1 MAAMAC
7 HDGFGEGKYV
17 QSAAPA
23 KQGYKKCPPRPQP
36 GGLDVPI
43 VHCSVFEEG
52 TLLLAAKRHS
62 NPLPGKWQNRDV
74 RINHNKPMGSH
85 GSFAGDTC
93 RIMWHFA
100 HFGGDDSKSVT
111 DWNRCFNQSWRQCQ
125 EENKLYYTTIHSR
138 KLTTS
143 QVTASIPW
151 AAKGAVLG
159 SGVRLERRKVD
170 CLERRKVDRLE
181 PGKVTPTET

>member
-1 MAAMAC
+1 MPWWFWGGEICPKCCSCQAGLQKVPSKATARGTRRAHCTLQCVWRGHLIASREAAQ
-7 HDGFGEGKYV
+7 
-17 QSAAPA
+17 QSSTGQMA
-23 KQGYKKCPPRPQP
+23 KQRR
-36 GGLDVPI
+36 
-43 VHCSVFEEG
+43 E
-52 TLLLAAKRHS
+52 
-62 NPLPGKWQNRDV
+62 
-74 RINHNKPMGSH
+74 NKPMGSH

-125 EENKLYYTTIHSR
+125 EENKLCYTTIHSR

-181 PGKVTPTET
+181 PRKVTPTET